1 MSNSISTTDTVGM
14 QNASRKA
21 MWADMTIGLFGRNM
35 PVILT
40 TIGLVAAW
48 QIGVT
53 AFNVPTFM
61 VPSPWEI
68 ILAFRDNGSILW
80 KNFLPTLLEASL
92 GFIFGNLIAILL
104 AIWFVHSSVA
114 ERAIYPIAVFI
125 KAIPIIALAPILVLI
140 FGNGI
145 APKIIIAGLICFF
158 PTLVNMVQG
167 LKSVSPAMLDL
178 MRVLS
183 ANKREVLWKVQL
195 PASLPFLFAA
205 LKIAATSSVMGAIV
219 AEWIGSSFGLGALII
234 EATYNFRSPLL
245 YATVV
250 IAALTAV
257 VLFSIVSLVETKVV
271 RWKPA
276 AAH

>member
-1 MSNSISTTDTVGM
+1 MSNSISTRDTIEI
-14 QNASRKA
+14 QTASRKA
-21 MWADMTIGLFGRNM
+21 MWADMTIGVFSRNM

-53 AFNVPTFM
+53 AFEVPTFM

-68 ILAFRDNGSILW
+68 VLAFRDNGPILW